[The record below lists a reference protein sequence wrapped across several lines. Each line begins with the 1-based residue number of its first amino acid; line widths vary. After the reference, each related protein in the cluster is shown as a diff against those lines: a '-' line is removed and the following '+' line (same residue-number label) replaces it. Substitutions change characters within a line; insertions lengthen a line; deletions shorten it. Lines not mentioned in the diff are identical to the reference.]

1 MTDGQDA
8 GSLAEPREQLWQAL
22 GEGDETRAV
31 AVVRGALG
39 TAGHT
44 PAAAEHQHVSEGV
57 HATHQHV
64 PEGVHATH
72 QHVPEGVHAAAGDT
86 SAAGRT
92 RAAGERVLL
101 ELIAPTQERVGL
113 AWAADDI
120 TVAQEHAATAISEW
134 CVAAVADATAPA
146 LATAFAGT
154 FVGRVLVSCVDG
166 EWHSLPARLV
176 SEVLRLRGWRVDF
189 LGAQVPTE
197 HLVAHARRTRAEA
210 VLLSSSIPTLLP
222 GAHNAISSCQGA
234 GIPVLAGGAAFGPQG
249 RYARLMQAEWA
260 KDAPDA
266 ATLLGRR
273 LTPSG
278 AHAAR
283 LPDLDLPH
291 LADQE
296 YTMVR
301 RTKLQL
307 VKQTLADVEDGF
319 PEMRHY
325 DECRLERTV
334 EDIDFIVSYLATAL
348 YVDDP
353 GLFTRFITWTA
364 DILAAR
370 DVPPR
375 CLLPALDSLHNQ
387 LKDFPRATGILTAAR
402 SALTPPQARP
412 D

>member
-1 MTDGQDA
+1 MTDGKDTH
-8 GSLAEPREQLWQAL
+8 SLAEPRERLWQAL
-22 GEGDETRAV
+22 GECDETRAV
-31 AVVRGALG
+31 AVVRGALSTAGAAG
-39 TAGHT
+39 TAGTVGHA
-44 PAAAEHQHVSEGV
+44 PEAAAEHGQ
-57 HATHQHV
+57 A
-64 PEGVHATH
+64 PEHTRTTSVNA
-72 QHVPEGVHAAAGDT
+72 
-86 SAAGRT
+86 SAADRM

-120 TVAQEHAATAISEW
+120 TVAQEHAATAISER

-146 LATAFAGT
+146 LALSFSGT
-154 FVGRVLVSCVDG
+154 SVGRVLVSCVDG

-176 SEVLRLRGWRVDF
+176 SEVLRLRGWRVDY

-197 HLVAHARRTRAEA
+197 HLVAHARRTRAQA

-222 GAHNAISSCQGA
+222 GAHNAITSCQGA
-234 GIPVLAGGAAFGPQG
+234 GIPVVAGGAAFGPQG
-249 RYARLMQAEWA
+249 RYARLMRAEWA

-307 VKQTLADVEDGF
+307 VKQTLADVEEGF

-325 DECRLERTV
+325 SEYQRERTV
-334 EDIDFIVSYLATAL
+334 EDIDFIVGHLATAL

-364 DILAAR
+364 DILEAR

-375 CLLPALDSLHNQ
+375 CLLPALVSLRNQ
-387 LKDFPRATGILTAAR
+387 LKDFPRAVAVLTTAHN
-402 SALTPPQARP
+402 LLHPPPAHP
-412 D
+412 E

>member
-1 MTDGQDA
+1 MTDGKEA
-8 GSLAEPREQLWQAL
+8 HSLAEPRERLWQAL
-22 GEGDETRAV
+22 GEYDETRAV
-31 AVVRGALG
+31 AIVRDALG
-39 TAGHT
+39 TAG
-44 PAAAEHQHVSEGV
+44 AAE
-57 HATHQHV
+57 
-64 PEGVHATH
+64 
-72 QHVPEGVHAAAGDT
+72 
-86 SAAGRT
+86 RT

-101 ELIAPTQERVGL
+101 ELIAPTQERVGV
-113 AWAADDI
+113 AWAANDI
-120 TVAQEHAATAISEW
+120 TVAQEHAATAISER

-146 LATAFAGT
+146 LARPGTGT
-154 FVGRVLVSCVDG
+154 FVGTRKGRGGGERRGGGRGEGSGAGRVLVSCVVG

-176 SEVLRLRGWRVDF
+176 GEVLRLRGWRVDY

-197 HLVAHARRTRAEA
+197 HLVEHARRTRAQA

-249 RYARLMQAEWA
+249 RYARLMRAEWA
-260 KDAPDA
+260 KDASDA
-266 ATLLGRR
+266 ATLLDRH
-273 LTPSG
+273 LTPPG

-301 RTKLQL
+301 RTELQL
-307 VKQTLADVEDGF
+307 VKQTLADVEEGF
-319 PEMRHY
+319 PETRHY
-325 DECRLERTV
+325 NEYQRERTV
-334 EDIDFIVSYLATAL
+334 EDIDFIVGYLATAL

-353 GLFTRFITWTA
+353 DLFTRFITWTA

-375 CLLPALDSLHNQ
+375 CLLPALDSLRNQ
-387 LKDFPRATGILTAAR
+387 LKDFPRAIGILTAAHDV
-402 SALTPPQARP
+402 LTPPLAPPPGPATGPR

>member
-1 MTDGQDA
+1 VKRVTDGKEA
-8 GSLAEPREQLWQAL
+8 HSLAEPREQLWQAL
-22 GEGDETRAV
+22 GEYDETRAV
-31 AVVRGALG
+31 AIVRDALG
-39 TAGHT
+39 TTG
-44 PAAAEHQHVSEGV
+44 AAE
-57 HATHQHV
+57 
-64 PEGVHATH
+64 
-72 QHVPEGVHAAAGDT
+72 
-86 SAAGRT
+86 RT

-101 ELIAPTQERVGL
+101 ELIAPTQERVGV
-113 AWAADDI
+113 AWAANDI
-120 TVAQEHAATAISEW
+120 TVAQEHAATAISER

-146 LATAFAGT
+146 LAHPRTGTFAGT
-154 FVGRVLVSCVDG
+154 EERRGGGGGGGDGRRGGRGEGSGEGRGAGRVLVSCVDG

-176 SEVLRLRGWRVDF
+176 GEVLRLRGWRVDY

-197 HLVAHARRTRAEA
+197 HLVEHARRTQAQA

-249 RYARLMQAEWA
+249 RYARLMRAEWA
-260 KDAPDA
+260 KDASDA
-266 ATLLGRR
+266 ATLLDRH
-273 LTPSG
+273 LTPPG

-307 VKQTLADVEDGF
+307 VKQTLADVEEGF
-319 PEMRHY
+319 PETRHY
-325 DECRLERTV
+325 SEYQRERTV
-334 EDIDFIVSYLATAL
+334 EDIDFIVGYLAAAL

-353 GLFTRFITWTA
+353 DLFTRFITWTA

-375 CLLPALDSLHNQ
+375 CLLPALDSLRNQ
-387 LKDFPRATGILTAAR
+387 LKDFPRAIGILTAAHDV
-402 SALTPPQARP
+402 LDPPLAPPPGPASGPR

>member
-1 MTDGQDA
+1 MTDGKDVR
-8 GSLAEPREQLWQAL
+8 SLAEPRAQLWQAL
-22 GEGDETRAV
+22 GECDETRAV
-31 AVVRGALG
+31 AVVRGALH
-39 TAGHT
+39 TAGRA
-44 PAAAEHQHVSEGV
+44 PAAAEHQQVPAGV
-57 HATHQHV
+57 HLTAQDT
-64 PEGVHATH
+64 
-72 QHVPEGVHAAAGDT
+72 AAAG
-86 SAAGRT
+86 RL

-101 ELIAPTQERVGL
+101 ELIAPAQERVGL

-120 TVAQEHAATAISEW
+120 TVAQEHAATAISER

-146 LATAFAGT
+146 LAGRS
-154 FVGRVLVSCVDG
+154 VGRVVVSCVDG

-176 SEVLRLRGWRVDF
+176 GEVLRLRGWRVDQ

-197 HLVAHARRTRAEA
+197 HLVAYARRTRAQA

-222 GAHNAISSCQGA
+222 GAHNAISSCQAA

-249 RYARLMQAEWA
+249 RYARLMRAEWA

-273 LTPSG
+273 PTPPG

-301 RTKLQL
+301 RTRLQL
-307 VKQTLADVEDGF
+307 VKQTLADVEEGF
-319 PEMRHY
+319 PETRHY
-325 DECRLERTV
+325 SERQLERTV
-334 EDIDFIVSYLATAL
+334 EDIDFIVSHLATAL

-353 GLFTRFITWTA
+353 DLFTTFITWTA

-370 DVPPR
+370 DIPPR
-375 CLLPALDSLHNQ
+375 CLLPALDSLRTQ
-387 LKDFPRATGILTAAR
+387 LKDFPRAVGILTAAR
-402 SALTPPQARP
+402 GVLTPPPAP
-412 D
+412 PG

>member
-1 MTDGQDA
+1 MTDGKETH
-8 GSLAEPREQLWQAL
+8 SLAEPRERLWQAL
-22 GEGDETRAV
+22 GECDETRAV
-31 AVVRGALG
+31 AIVRGALG
-39 TAGHT
+39 TAGHA
-44 PAAAEHQHVSEGV
+44 PAAAGHGQAPDHTP
-57 HATHQHV
+57 ATAM
-64 PEGVHATH
+64 GA
-72 QHVPEGVHAAAGDT
+72 
-86 SAAGRT
+86 SAAGRM

-113 AWAADDI
+113 AWAANDV
-120 TVAQEHAATAISEW
+120 TVAQEHVATAISER

-146 LATAFAGT
+146 LAPAFAGT

-176 SEVLRLRGWRVDF
+176 SEVLRLRGWRVDY

-197 HLVAHARRTRAEA
+197 HMVAHARRTRAQA

-266 ATLLGRR
+266 AALLGRH
-273 LTPSG
+273 LKPSG

-301 RTKLQL
+301 RTKPQL
-307 VKQTLADVEDGF
+307 VKQTLADVEEDF
-319 PEMRHY
+319 PETRHY
-325 DECRLERTV
+325 SDYQMERTV
-334 EDIDFIVSYLATAL
+334 EDIDFIVGHLATAL

-353 GLFTRFITWTA
+353 DLFTRFIMWTA

-375 CLLPALDSLHNQ
+375 CLFPALDSLRNQ
-387 LKDFPRATGILTAAR
+387 LKDFPRAVGVLTTAHD
-402 SALTPPQARP
+402 LLMPPPAHP
-412 D
+412 G